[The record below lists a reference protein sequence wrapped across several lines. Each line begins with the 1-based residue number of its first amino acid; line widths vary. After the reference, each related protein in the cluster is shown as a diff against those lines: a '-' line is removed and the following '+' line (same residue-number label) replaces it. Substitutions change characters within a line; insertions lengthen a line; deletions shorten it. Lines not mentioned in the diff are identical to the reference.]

1 MADSTAWI
9 IGAGRVGTAF
19 AHVMK
24 NHGIAVLN
32 IISAKYS
39 RAQALAART
48 GAKAYATIPE
58 HEPWPDWLALTVR
71 DDVIA
76 DVVELLDARVKPQNQ
91 HTACF
96 HCSGVHGSSLLKPL
110 AEHGWNTFSF
120 HPIQTFYSVEIRPEV
135 VENIYVGIEGDEP
148 GLQAA
153 RRLADTLGW
162 KPMVI
167 PKDKKALYH
176 AACVFASNFITA
188 NFGAA
193 LDILASIGIPENK
206 AREAL
211 LPLSQTSL
219 NALAHLPPH
228 EAITG
233 PLVRGDVDTVE
244 NHLRVL
250 STNGLYRNMYKEI
263 CNTILE
269 MLQRHDLSPEWLD
282 KMQSVL
288 KSE

>member
-1 MADSTAWI
+1 MPDATAWI
-9 IGAGRVGTAF
+9 IGAGRVGTAI

-24 NHGIAVLN
+24 NHGITVLN
-32 IISAKYS
+32 IISTKYS
-39 RAQALAART
+39 RAQALAAKT
-48 GAKAYATIPE
+48 GAKAYANIPE

-76 DVVELLDARVKPQNQ
+76 DVVNLLDARIKTQNQ

-96 HCSGVHGSSLLKPL
+96 HCSGVHGSSLLSPL
-110 AEHGWNTFSF
+110 AEHGWTVFSF

-135 VENIYVGIEGDEP
+135 VENIYVGIEGTED

-153 RRLADTLGW
+153 QRLARLFGW

-167 PKDKKALYH
+167 PQDQKPLYH

-188 NFGAA
+188 SFGAA
-193 LDILASIGIPENK
+193 LDILATLGVPENT

-211 LPLSQTSL
+211 LPLSQTSI

-233 PLVRGDVDTVE
+233 PLIRGDVDTVAK
-244 NHLRVL
+244 HIQVL
-250 STNGLYRNMYKEI
+250 STNRVYQEMYREM
-263 CNTILE
+263 CRTILE
-269 MLQRHDLSPEWLD
+269 ILQRHNLSPDWKD
-282 KMQSVL
+282 KMRSAL
-288 KSE
+288 DSD